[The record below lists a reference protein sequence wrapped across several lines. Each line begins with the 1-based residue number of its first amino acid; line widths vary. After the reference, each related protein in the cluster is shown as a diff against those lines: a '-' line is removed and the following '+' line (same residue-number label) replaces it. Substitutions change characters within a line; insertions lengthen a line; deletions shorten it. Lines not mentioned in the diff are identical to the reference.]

1 MSGTSATSAPKT
13 RPTQLMPE
21 GEDAVKAL
29 QSLLHIL
36 GLNPGKVDGDF
47 GTNSKAAYDEARAK
61 YSFLPDLTTRPDQS
75 ALEQV
80 FRAVDQNLQTNVSF
94 QQDYLRGVAAE
105 RDVVE
110 LQGALVAGGSWANRH
125 LGDRISDAESVDIDG
140 DNGTLTQRAKR
151 NAATLTGV
159 ATMQASLNL
168 LIGTEL
174 KPNGLMTAET
184 QTSMQSYA
192 EKNGLQLTG
201 DVQQNFTLVVQHI
214 DEKQGDA
221 LRARVGEVLRT
232 DSDLRAP
239 DARTLDAQIVMNG
252 FALDKGLDVRTAPD
266 SRQTDTRITAEN
278 SHTRTVIAPQT
289 GVSLSSPQPAPVA
302 EAEAESGPP
311 FGLNEMYRVTRRDVL
326 EDVASIA
333 ERQRDSA
340 ESPQHIL
347 AYSEE
352 SRGFLLIS
360 KGEGQSPATV
370 YQISDRNVGQIMSGI
385 NDSSIALDTSARKDI
400 AEKVHG
406 DNPETKAYGSE
417 ELRTAFA
424 QRPTQFT
431 GDTREMLL
439 TTSVRMPDGAAV
451 TYGLDNF
458 YDGLD
463 NMDSKRDWGHTPDPI
478 AVRDYVLELKA
489 AVREVRE
496 ERPTTLPEWKGF
508 ALNDQNSV
516 EINVG
521 GQTTRVP
528 SDIWKGVAENMSET
542 QRGFSVG
549 RNESAVLRT
558 SEPSNGSASEGGKP
572 GGELSD
578 RFGQVGTPAET
589 TSDIVTENATDVAV
603 EPADGAEPEAA
614 LEGGPTPQRVQTPVR
629 AV

>member
-1 MSGTSATSAPKT
+1 MSGTSATNTPRT

-36 GLNPGKVDGDF
+36 GVNPGKVDGDF
-47 GTNSKAAYDEARAK
+47 GTNSKTAYDEARAK

-105 RDVVE
+105 RNVVE

-184 QTSMQSYA
+184 QTAMQSYA

-252 FALDKGLDVRTAPD
+252 FALDKGLDIRTAPD

-289 GVSLSSPQPAPVA
+289 GVSLSTPQPAPVA

-385 NDSSIALDTSARKDI
+385 NDSSIALDTSARKYI

-424 QRPTQFT
+424 QRPTRFT

-439 TTSVRMPDGAAV
+439 TTSVRMPDGSAV
-451 TYGLDNF
+451 TYGLDNLH
-458 YDGLD
+458 DGLD
-463 NMDSKRDWGHTPDPI
+463 NMDSKRDWDHAPDPI

-528 SDIWKGVAENMSET
+528 AEIWKGVAENMTQT

-549 RNESAVLRT
+549 RNESAILRT
-558 SEPSNGSASEGGKP
+558 AEASNGSASEGGKP
-572 GGELSD
+572 GGDLSNS
-578 RFGQVGTPAET
+578 FGQVGTTAEAA
-589 TSDIVTENATDVAV
+589 SDIVTENAADVAV
-603 EPADGAEPEAA
+603 QSADGAESEPA